1 MRLSGSSVRL
11 FAAVRFDPACCVRLV
26 GRLVTSL
33 CVAARQLCAP
43 VRQLCA
49 PVRRCAVRSGLLC
62 AAGWPTCHV
71 TLCGGQAALCAC
83 QAALCACSPLCGS
96 IPACCVR
103 LVGRLV
109 TLLCV
114 AARQLCAPVRQLCAP
129 VRRCAVQSRPDVCGW
144 LADLSR
150 HSVWRPGGSVRLSGS
165 SVRLFAAVR
174 LNLGLLCAAGWPTC
188 HVTLCGGQAALCACQ
203 AALCA
208 CSPLCGS
215 IPACCVRLI
224 GRLVTS
230 LCVAARQLC
239 APVRR
244 CAFQSRPA
252 VCGWLADLSRH
263 SVWRP
268 GSSVRL
274 SGSSV
279 RLFAAVRFNPG
290 LLCAAGW
297 PTCHVTLCDGQAA
310 MCACYAVLVLALL
323 CAAGGTT
330 CHVC

>member
-1 MRLSGSSVRL
+1 MGAAVCWIHIPMSSVGLFRRL
-11 FAAVRFDPACCVRLV
+11 ATLLCDGQAALRACQAALCACSPLCGSIPACCVRLV

-49 PVRRCAVRSGLLC
+49 PVRRCAVRSRPAVCGWLADLSRHSVWRPGSSVRLSGSSVRLFAAVRFNPGLLC

-83 QAALCACSPLCGS
+83 QAALCACSPLFGS

-109 TLLCV
+109 TSLCV

-129 VRRCAVQSRPDVCGW
+129 VRRCAV
-144 LADLSR
+144 
-150 HSVWRPGGSVRLSGS
+150 
-165 SVRLFAAVR
+165 
-174 LNLGLLCAAGWPTC
+174 
-188 HVTLCGGQAALCACQ
+188 
-203 AALCA
+203 
-208 CSPLCGS
+208 
-215 IPACCVRLI
+215 
-224 GRLVTS
+224 
-230 LCVAARQLC
+230 
-239 APVRR
+239 
-244 CAFQSRPA
+244 QSRPA

-297 PTCHVTLCDGQAA
+297 PTCHVTLCGGQAA
-310 MCACYAVLVLALL
+310 LCACQAAL
-323 CAAGGTT
+323 CACSPLCGSIPACCVRLVGRLVTSLCVT
-330 CHVC
+330 ARQLCAPVTQS